1 MNLYILHNVRG
12 ICFYTLWDLLV
23 IDICA
28 IVVPSAKPK
37 RQTDARSLRNASLL
51 SIFLLFCLQV
61 PGFALFTFRA
71 ASMRD
76 FGTAP
81 FRAAALSVWGRA
93 RTSLSAW
100 FESTVSHQMAHGLDN
115 PQGRTC
121 NLPCQEKALESL
133 PRCSFPDRMCANQQ
147 PRRRTGAVFIWPPE
161 RSLERGACV

>member
-12 ICFYTLWDLLV
+12 LCFYTLWDLLV
-23 IDICA
+23 IGICV

-37 RQTDARSLRNASLL
+37 RQTDLFLAFSSFSVCRYRALL
-51 SIFLLFCLQV
+51 SLHV
-61 PGFALFTFRA
+61 SRA

-100 FESTVSHQMAHGLDN
+100 FESTVSHHMAHGLDN

>member
-12 ICFYTLWDLLV
+12 LCFYTLWDLLV
-23 IDICA
+23 IGICA

-37 RQTDARSLRNASLL
+37 RQTDARSLRNVSLL
-51 SIFLLFCLQV
+51 GIFLLFCLQV
-61 PGFALFTFRA
+61 LGFALSSRFAGCFYAR
-71 ASMRD
+71 
-76 FGTAP
+76 FGKPHNGAGS
-81 FRAAALSVWGRA
+81 FVERFDSV
-93 RTSLSAW
+93 TS
-100 FESTVSHQMAHGLDN
+100 HRMAHGLDN